1 MHVGSLGMSLEQIT
15 QGARQLLDLA
25 DKINKNAGQYDEKFL
40 LLIKLANFYDCIWQE
55 KKIES
60 TWFWENY
67 HFLANQ
73 KL

>member
-40 LLIKLANFYDCIWQE
+40 LLIKLANFYDCI
-55 KKIES
+55 
-60 TWFWENY
+60 
-67 HFLANQ
+67 
-73 KL
+73 